1 MGFIEFRRS
10 FATLFLGQL
19 WIYQLIVVAQG
30 LAIGRQGNHT
40 FDYVVVGGGNAGLTI
55 ASRLSEQASVRVAVI
70 EAGGY
75 YETTSGNFSTIPGN
89 DVYYNGKD
97 PKDTN
102 PLLDW
107 GFTTTPQSV
116 SLSLKGLESNRSVA
130 KCILKGIN
138 NEITHYTRGKTLGGC
153 TALNYMAYQ
162 RTTRGAL
169 QKWAEDVGDPSW
181 AYDSV
186 SAYYS
191 KSISFAPPDM
201 NKRIANA
208 TPEYDV
214 STLGTDGPLKIGY
227 PNYAQAISTWFARA
241 MRAVGILP
249 VDGFTTG
256 ALNGSAFL
264 VSAINHTDGHRDSSE
279 TAFLRPFLGRPN
291 LFVFNNTLAEKIV
304 FDGTRATGVRVTT
317 GNATNPYVITAA
329 REVILSAGVFQS
341 PQLLQ
346 VSGVGPAELL
356 NHHGIDVVVDRPG
369 VGQGMQD
376 HTFYGI
382 TYRVN
387 VQTGTA
393 LSYGNNLQQAI
404 KQFNNEQSGILSSPG
419 GDFGAYEKIPQDLRS
434 NFSQQAQQDLAAL
447 PSDWPELEY
456 FSLPGYVGDFQSPT
470 RDGITDGYQYAT
482 LMAVNIA
489 PQSRG
494 TISISSPSTHDQPL
508 INPNWLTHPTD
519 IETVLAGFKRLRDIF
534 GNDAMS
540 DITIGPEFYPGR
552 NVTSDDQVLAYI
564 KRAFNTMYHA
574 SSTNKMGKSEDSG
587 AVVDSRGR
595 VYGTQGLRVVDA
607 SVFPFLPPGLP
618 MGTVYMVAEKIADD
632 IKMGRR

>member
-1 MGFIEFRRS
+1 MGFIALRHS
-10 FATLFLGQL
+10 FAKLLLGQL
-19 WIYQLIVVAQG
+19 CIYQLTGMAQS
-30 LAIGRQGNHT
+30 LVIGRPGNNT
-40 FDYVVVGGGNAGLTI
+40 FDYVIVGGGNAGLTM
-55 ASRLSEQASVRVAVI
+55 ASRLSEEASVRVAVI

-102 PLLDW
+102 ALLDW
-107 GFTTTPQSV
+107 GFTTTPQ
-116 SLSLKGLESNRSVA
+116 K
-130 KCILKGIN
+130 
-138 NEITHYTRGKTLGGC
+138 LGGC
-153 TALNYMAYQ
+153 TALNYMAYE

-181 AYDSV
+181 AYDDV

-201 NKRIANA
+201 TKRIANS
-208 TPEYDV
+208 TPDYDI
-214 STLGTDGPLKIGY
+214 STLGTDGPLKIAY

-241 MRAVGILP
+241 MRTVGILP

-264 VSAINHTDGHRDSSE
+264 VSAINHTNGHRDSSE

-291 LFVFNNTLAEKIV
+291 LFVFNDTMADKIV
-304 FDGTRATGVRVTT
+304 FDGTTATGVQVSS
-317 GNATNPYVITAA
+317 GNSTPPYVISAA
-329 REVILSAGVFQS
+329 KEVIVSAGVFQS

-346 VSGVGPAELL
+346 VSGVGPAGLL
-356 NHHGIDVVVDRPG
+356 NQHGIKVVANRPG

-404 KQFNNEQSGILSSPG
+404 EQFQTEQSGILSSPG
-419 GDFGAYEKIPQDLRS
+419 GDFGAYEKIPQNLRS
-434 NFSQQAQQDLAAL
+434 NFSRRAQKDLATL

-456 FSLPGYVGDFQSPT
+456 FSLPNYVGDFQDPT
-470 RDGITDGYQYAT
+470 KNGIADGYQYAT

-494 TISISSPSTHDQPL
+494 TITISSASTRDQPL

-519 IETVLAGFKRLRDIF
+519 AETVIAGFKRIRDIF
-534 GNDAMS
+534 GNEAMH
-540 DITIGPEFYPGR
+540 DVTIGPEFYPGR
-552 NVTSDDQVLAYI
+552 NVTSDEEILAYI

-574 SSTNKMGKSEDSG
+574 ASTNKMGKSNDHN
-587 AVVDSRGR
+587 AVVDSRAR
-595 VYGTQGLRVVDA
+595 VYGTKNLRVVDA

-632 IKMGRR
+632 IKMGR

>member
-1 MGFIEFRRS
+1 MTLITHRGCLKALLIWLVYACQFISKIR
-10 FATLFLGQL
+10 
-19 WIYQLIVVAQG
+19 G
-30 LAIGRQGNHT
+30 LAIPEPSNTT
-40 FDYVVVGGGNAGLTI
+40 FDYVIIGGGNAGLTV
-55 ASRLSEQASVRVAVI
+55 ASRLSEEPSTRVAVI
-70 EAGGY
+70 EAGNF
-75 YETTSGNFSTIPGN
+75 YEITSGNFSTIPSN

-107 GFTTTPQSV
+107 GFTTIPQ
-116 SLSLKGLESNRSVA
+116 A
-130 KCILKGIN
+130 
-138 NEITHYTRGKTLGGC
+138 LGGC
-153 TALNYMAYQ
+153 TALNYMAYE

-169 QKWAEDVGDPSW
+169 QQWAEDVGDPSW

-186 SAYYS
+186 SQYYS
-191 KSISFAPPDM
+191 KSISFTPPDM
-201 NKRIANA
+201 SKSKRIANA
-208 TPEYDV
+208 TPNYDI
-214 STLGTDGPLKIGY
+214 STLGTDGPLKIAY

-249 VDGFTTG
+249 VNGFTSG

-291 LFVFNNTLAEKIV
+291 LSVFNTTLAERV
-304 FDGTRATGVRVTT
+304 LFNGNTATGVQVMS
-317 GNATNPYVITAA
+317 GNATGSYVISAA
-329 REVILSAGVFQS
+329 KEVIVSAGTFQS

-346 VSGVGPAELL
+346 VSGVGPASLL
-356 NHHGIDVVVDRPG
+356 KKYGIQVVADRPG
-369 VGQGMQD
+369 VGQNMQD
-376 HTFYGI
+376 HVFYGI

-393 LSYGNNLQQAI
+393 LNYGDNLQQAI
-404 KQFNNEQSGILSSPG
+404 VQFDTEQAGILSSPG
-419 GDFGAYEKIPQDLRS
+419 GDFGAYEKIPDDLRS
-434 NFSQQAQQDLAAL
+434 NLSRRAQQDLATL

-456 FSLPGYVGDFQSPT
+456 FSLPGYVGDFQNPT
-470 RDGITDGYQYAT
+470 SNNLADGYQYAT

-494 TISISSPSTHDQPL
+494 NISISSPSTHAQPL
-508 INPNWLTHPTD
+508 INPGWLTHPTD
-519 IETVLAGFKRLRDIF
+519 VETVIAGFKRLRSIF
-534 GNDAMS
+534 ENEAMAN
-540 DITIGPEFYPGR
+540 ITIGPEFYPGTQ
-552 NVTSDDQVLAYI
+552 NVTADDGDGEGEQILRYI

-574 SSTNKMGKSEDSG
+574 SSTNKMGKEEDG
-587 AVVDSRGR
+587 YAVVDAKGK
-595 VYGTQGLRVVDA
+595 VYGTRGLRVVDA

-632 IKMGRR
+632 IRRGN